1 MPFLTFAL
9 PLRKIRESC
18 HFRVLLPTEKKI
30 QVKMPFLSLASYT
43 EENSGK
49 NAISKFCFYSEEKSG
64 KNAIQCFASYSKEN
78 SGKNAISDFCF
89 LLRRKFRGKCHFKV
103 LLLQ

>member
-64 KNAIQCFASYSKEN
+64 ENAIQCFAS
-78 SGKNAISDFCF
+78 
-89 LLRRKFRGKCHFKV
+89 
-103 LLLQ
+103 